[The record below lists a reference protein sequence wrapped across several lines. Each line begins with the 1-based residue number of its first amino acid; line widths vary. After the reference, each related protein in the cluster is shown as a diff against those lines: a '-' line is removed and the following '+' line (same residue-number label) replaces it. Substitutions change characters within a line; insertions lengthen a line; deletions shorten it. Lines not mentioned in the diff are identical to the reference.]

1 MTANVSSVS
10 RMIFR
15 WLSDSVSMAAA
26 RWFSR
31 ACMGG
36 SSVVRENKGQPA
48 CQAIRPVPSPV
59 IRAPKRVTRTEN
71 AGLGA
76 TELSTDNASRGDRST
91 TARAPRRYRPSPRLL
106 LSLLLL
112 SQPCIA
118 ADAPPLPAAADCIAT
133 FNTLESWV
141 RAWDV
146 SHEASPIDPAGTT
159 GACVT
164 LRLSGRVLG
173 RGTSVSDDGATV
185 WRAARDAY
193 VQSVESLPVEED
205 ALRARR
211 IEEMTP
217 RITIDLQLS
226 GALTPMLV
234 EDDAGV
240 AMQASPGID
249 GIAVRVG
256 GRIEAVFPGA
266 MLSTGTTSVE
276 ALRVAMSKLNLPPR
290 PLPELRK
297 STGLTIYR
305 FPVRHLA
312 QPREQAAPEFLYR
325 GGRVVALTEVTG
337 TRLREVAAAIANH
350 IVSHAW
356 PGVEPCGMT
365 GDYLPLTD
373 RYEPVIA
380 PPLEQAA
387 CAFALARYATTPGI
401 AERDASKA
409 RRFAAEITER
419 LAIIAP
425 DEEDPLESPLSAAMW
440 LAAHHT
446 LKRAEIVAAAPDEFV
461 IKARAV
467 ALSTLALN
475 DATLSWT
482 DHAPAAGRSVIAL
495 ALALAALDDD
505 SLRPIAVAT
514 IRALFRDTDA
524 ARLVSEMPW
533 LGWAELALHEGDA
546 ELPSAVALIEM
557 RRATDA
563 FRIGDSELNSGGA
576 DLLGGIVFSRAR
588 APLPTWN
595 TLRPL
600 AFLATMLGDPRLTKG
615 DEVVSELSHL
625 RPSLRYLL
633 QLVIDDPLM
642 HMYRDRDR
650 SLGGVRPAVWEQTAA
665 LEPASMALLTLSE
678 ALRSMDARSPKR
690 PAP

>member
-1 MTANVSSVS
+1 MTANVSSVR

-26 RWFSR
+26 KWLSR
-31 ACMGG
+31 ACIGV
-36 SSVVRENKGQPA
+36 SSVVRKNKGQPA
-48 CQAIRPVPSPV
+48 CQWMRQMSIPV

-71 AGLGA
+71 TGSDAPQW
-76 TELSTDNASRGDRST
+76 SQRNASRRDDT
-91 TARAPRRYRPSPRLL
+91 TMQRTPRCYHPR
-106 LSLLLL
+106 SLLLVSFL
-112 SQPCIA
+112 FISQTSLA
-118 ADAPPLPAAADCIAT
+118 AAAPPLPAAADCIAT
-133 FNTLESWV
+133 FNTLATWV

-146 SHEASPIDPAGTT
+146 SHDAKPIDPAGTT

-164 LRLSGRVLG
+164 LRLGGRVLG
-173 RGTSVSDDGATV
+173 RGTSVSDDGSTV

-193 VQSVESLPVEED
+193 VQAVESLPVEDD
-205 ALRARR
+205 ALRTRR
-211 IEEMTP
+211 VEEMTP
-217 RITIDLQLS
+217 RITLDLQLA

-240 AMQASPGID
+240 ATQVSPGID
-249 GIAVRVG
+249 GVAVRVG
-256 GRIEAVFPGA
+256 SRIDAVFPGA
-266 MLSTGTTSVE
+266 MLSTGTSSVD
-276 ALRVAMSKLNLPPR
+276 ALRVAMSRLNLPPR

-297 STGLTIYR
+297 ATGLTIYR

-312 QPREQAAPEFLYR
+312 QPREQAPPEFLYR
-325 GGRVVALTEVTG
+325 GSRTIALTEVTG
-337 TRLREVAAAIANH
+337 VRLREAAAAIANH

-401 AERDASKA
+401 TERDASKA
-409 RRFAAEITER
+409 RRFAAEIIER

-425 DEEDPLESPLSAAMW
+425 DEEDPLATPLSAAMW

-446 LKRAEIVAAAPDEFV
+446 LKHSEIAGGAPDDFV
-461 IKARAV
+461 KKAQAA
-467 ALSTLALN
+467 ALSTVALE
-475 DATLSWT
+475 DAALSWT
-482 DHAPAAGRSVIAL
+482 DQAPTAGRSVIAL
-495 ALALAALDDD
+495 ALALASRDDD
-505 SLRPIAVAT
+505 AIRPIATAT
-514 IRALFRDTDA
+514 TRSLFRDTDA

-533 LGWAELALHEGDA
+533 LGWAELALHTGDV
-546 ELPSAVALIEM
+546 ELPAAVALIEM
-557 RRATDA
+557 RRTTDA
-563 FRIGDSELNSGGA
+563 FRISDSDLNSAGA
-576 DLLGGIVFSRAR
+576 DLVGGIIFSRSR
-588 APLPTWN
+588 APLPTWS

-600 AFLATMLGDPRLTKG
+600 ALLATMLGDPRLTKTE
-615 DEVVSELSHL
+615 DVVLELSHL

-650 SLGGVRPAVWEQTAA
+650 SLGGVRPAVWEQSAA

-678 ALRSMDARSPKR
+678 ALRSMDARTPKK